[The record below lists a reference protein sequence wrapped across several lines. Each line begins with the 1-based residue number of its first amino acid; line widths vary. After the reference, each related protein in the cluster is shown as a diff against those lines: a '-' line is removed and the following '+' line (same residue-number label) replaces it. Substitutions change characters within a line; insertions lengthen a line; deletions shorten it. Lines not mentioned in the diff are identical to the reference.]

1 MSRFQSREE
10 MIKEAEQEIRN
21 RREERQRLQFR
32 LNGEPPRCSTPGC
45 NFSHPNRNQFRF
57 RMSETASEE
66 KARVFIFC
74 LPCAAALYKKH
85 GLVTGPYERVM
96 RDRVATLDLAI
107 QGLEARIEE
116 LQKEEKAEQQR
127 LAKQEATEGEKLKLM
142 EAAGEDFFA
151 SLGLKKEEE
160 KEEKEEISATLVEEV
175 KRPSG
180 RKTNAQKKRERRA
193 NGAAPKTKPTSTEE
207 TVH

>member
-1 MSRFQSREE
+1 
-10 MIKEAEQEIRN
+10 
-21 RREERQRLQFR
+21 
-32 LNGEPPRCSTPGC
+32 
-45 NFSHPNRNQFRF
+45 
-57 RMSETASEE
+57 
-66 KARVFIFC
+66 
-74 LPCAAALYKKH
+74 
-85 GLVTGPYERVM
+85 M

-193 NGAAPKTKPTSTEE
+193 NGAAPKTKPTSAEE